1 MARGRVAV
9 CLLAGAF
16 LAAAFAAAAGST
28 NPRTITVATFNLYQ
42 GTELEHVLA
51 ATDATSLVAGVA
63 SDYANVIATNFP
75 ARAAALA
82 GEIAESG
89 AALVG
94 LQEVA
99 TWQVQPPLPSYDFL
113 QILLGALTA
122 RGLHYETVIVHENLR
137 AAAPGAFPGIGI
149 RNVSFSEQTA
159 IIARTD
165 LPTDEL
171 KLSNAEAHDFV
182 AHSAFPFLGQPFSI
196 GGSWLS
202 VDAKVRGKTVRFV
215 TTHMDPI
222 PPDPLVTI
230 RTLQAREL
238 LAGPASGD
246 VPVIIA
252 GDLNSDVGSRPYN
265 TLIGGGL
272 LDTWAALFPGN
283 PGFTCCQV
291 PPDTIVN
298 PVSKL
303 HNRVD
308 QILTSD
314 GLVPLSET
322 ILGGDPSARIPP
334 TGLWPSD
341 HAGLTATLEIEPNP

>member
-1 MARGRVAV
+1 VRRG
-9 CLLAGAF
+9 LLFALAIT
-16 LAAAFAAAAGST
+16 LAAAAWTAAAGST
-28 NPRTITVATFNLYQ
+28 NPRTVTVATFNIYQ

-51 ATDATSLVAGVA
+51 ATDPTSLAIGVA
-63 SDYANVIATNFP
+63 TDYANVIFTNFP
-75 ARAAALA
+75 ERAAALA
-82 GEIAESG
+82 AEIDRSG

-99 TWQVQPPLPSYDFL
+99 TWQAQPPLPSYNFL
-113 QILLGALTA
+113 QILLKALSD
-122 RGLHYETVIVHENLR
+122 RGLHYETVIVHENFH
-137 AAAPGAFPGIGI
+137 AQAPGFFPGLGLKTV
-149 RNVSFSEQTA
+149 NLSEQTA

-171 KLSNAEAHDFV
+171 KLSNAQAHDFV
-182 AHSAFPFLGQPFSI
+182 AHTVFPFVGQPFSV

-222 PPDPLVTI
+222 LGTV
-230 RTLQAREL
+230 RTLQAQEL
-238 LAGPASGD
+238 LAGPASD
-246 VPVIIA
+246 DLPVIIA
-252 GDLNSDVGSRPYN
+252 GDLNSEPGSPPYA
-265 TLIGGGL
+265 TFIGGGL
-272 LDTWAALFPGN
+272 LDTWAALYPGN

-298 PVSKL
+298 PISTL

-314 GLVPLSET
+314 GLTPLSET
-322 ILGGDPSARIPP
+322 VLGGDPSARTTP

-341 HAGLTATLEIEPNP
+341 HAGLTATLGIAPNP

>member
-1 MARGRVAV
+1 VLAV
-9 CLLAGAF
+9 T
-16 LAAAFAAAAGST
+16 LAAAALTAAAGST
-28 NPRTITVATFNLYQ
+28 NPRTVTVATFNIYQ

-51 ATDATSLVAGVA
+51 ATDPTSLATGVA
-63 SDYANVIATNFP
+63 IDYANVIFTNFP
-75 ARAAALA
+75 ERAAALA
-82 GEIAESG
+82 AEIDGSG

-99 TWQVQPPLPSYDFL
+99 TWQAQPPLPSYDFL
-113 QILLGALTA
+113 QILLKALSD
-122 RGLHYETVIVHENLR
+122 RGLHYETVIVHENFH
-137 AAAPGAFPGIGI
+137 AQAPGFFPGLGLKNI
-149 RNVSFSEQTA
+149 SFSEQTA

-171 KLSNAEAHDFV
+171 KLSNAQAHDFV
-182 AHSAFPFLGQPFSI
+182 AHTVFPFLGQPFSV

-222 PPDPLVTI
+222 NMPPTI
-230 RTLQAREL
+230 RTAQASQL
-238 LAGPASGD
+238 ITTAGADGLPL
-246 VPVIIA
+246 VVA
-252 GDLNSDVGSRPYN
+252 GDLNSEPGSDPYN
-265 TLIGGGL
+265 TFIGSGL
-272 LDTWAALFPGN
+272 LDTWLALHPGD

-298 PVSKL
+298 PISKL

-314 GLVPLSET
+314 GLTPLSET
-322 ILGGDPSARIPP
+322 VLGGDPSARTTP

-341 HAGLTATLEIEPNP
+341 HAGLTATLRIEPNP